1 MGLTDA
7 EKTGVIHKN
16 IGKDKQES
24 QEIYPKRMKN
34 FRWLFKN
41 GDGGKIWIK
50 QTMMGLKQRS

>member
-41 GDGGKIWIK
+41 GDGGKI
-50 QTMMGLKQRS
+50 